1 MLIIRI
7 VILKLFASFLSER
20 IQARLFLF
28 TVIMNISNSEF
39 IIPTFKS
46 ITEQT
51 IGFNSIQV
59 IMNMTNSHD
68 GLNICQA
75 YHRKYPE
82 HVLVHRADM
91 DLFHMSDAILG
102 EYVLS
107 MQAGDV
113 LDRNTLN
120 TILRSFELYR
130 NVDCV
135 IPAYGYSK
143 QCHGIKTTTFHG
155 NSAKSVRGYALK
167 RKILEIPHL
176 SHLNC
181 THNQNV
187 HYSWLC

>member
-1 MLIIRI
+1 MLLIRI
-7 VILKLFASFLSER
+7 VILRLFASFLSER
-20 IQARLFLF
+20 IHARSFLF

-39 IIPTFKS
+39 IIQTFNS

-51 IGFNSIQV
+51 IGFTSIQV
-59 IMNMTNSHD
+59 IMNMTKSHD
-68 GLNICQA
+68 SLNICQA
-75 YHRKYPE
+75 YQRKYPE

-91 DLFHMSDAILG
+91 DLFHMSDAIVG

-143 QCHGIKTTTFHG
+143 QCQGIKTTAFHG

-167 RKILEIPHL
+167 RKILDIPHL

-187 HYSWLC
+187 HYSWRC